1 VNKPVEGETVVCWLC
16 HKKGHESCKAKT
28 MGEYKKKPISKISNT
43 IFDQEEEEWKGD
55 SHQGQQASQHRER
68 GQTDLGGKEDYFNH
82 KRH

>member
-1 VNKPVEGETVVCWLC
+1 
-16 HKKGHESCKAKT
+16 